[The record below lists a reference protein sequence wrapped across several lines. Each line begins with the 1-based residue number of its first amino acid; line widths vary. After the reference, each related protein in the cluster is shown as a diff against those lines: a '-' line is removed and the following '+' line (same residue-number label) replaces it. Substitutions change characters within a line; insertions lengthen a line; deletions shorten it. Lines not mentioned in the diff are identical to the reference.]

1 MRAQEILLS
10 IIKRLPLTEFSP
22 KMYVEINEVADIGE
36 SLFNTN
42 INLRINS
49 DKFYLRGWSENM
61 TKIPDSAYP
70 VLYVMEEESIIEARN
85 KGTDQL
91 SEVKICTNI
100 QIGILDYYH
109 SDCACKPSYI
119 GHRSGRSPIQIERDT
134 QAELIKILLLFQ
146 GISNNNLLD
155 TMSIKYEIYQH
166 FGYGSNLYGAFTNIK
181 HCRTECPEPLTL
193 GPDLP
198 ITENLMV
205 CC

>member
-1 MRAQEILLS
+1 MRSQEILLS

-85 KGTDQL
+85 KGANLL

-119 GHRSGRSPIQIERDT
+119 GHRSGRSPMQIERDT

-181 HCRTECPEPLTL
+181 HCRTECTEPITL
-193 GPDLP
+193 GPDIP